1 MSRTALPF
9 SRDFLEPQNRNSPI
23 VILTHPEKG
32 LGGAGEICKTF
43 QAFLR
48 ELRAGKFGMHRHVL
62 RSGPFC
68 ESRLGLN
75 ALRQ

>member
-48 ELRAGKFGMHRHVL
+48 ELRAGSSACTATPVH
-62 RSGPFC
+62 SAI
-68 ESRLGLN
+68 RLGLN